1 MGQYKKAVLEKER
14 RELLDKRSLVEGQ
27 LRVYPPDIYI
37 EKQRE
42 LISLDKQIERVNLEL
57 RHLL

>member
-1 MGQYKKAVLEKER
+1 MGQSKKAVLEKER

-37 EKQRE
+37 EKQ
-42 LISLDKQIERVNLEL
+42 IERVNLEL